1 MNIIVEVVP
10 EKIVQ
15 AKIKIKNYK
24 LRQQKVQ
31 ILLHIENF
39 TFHKDYL
46 NDIIQD
52 DELFKKTNTV
62 QVKKLNNKE
71 KKKNKKEKKKNKKEK
86 KKKEKNKDNDKDED
100 LIKLLTESD
109 IELSKQISIFSIEE
123 EKKKK

>member
-71 KKKNKKEKKKNKKEK
+71 KKKNKKEKKK
-86 KKKEKNKDNDKDED
+86 KEKNKDNDKDED
-100 LIKLLTESD
+100 ESD